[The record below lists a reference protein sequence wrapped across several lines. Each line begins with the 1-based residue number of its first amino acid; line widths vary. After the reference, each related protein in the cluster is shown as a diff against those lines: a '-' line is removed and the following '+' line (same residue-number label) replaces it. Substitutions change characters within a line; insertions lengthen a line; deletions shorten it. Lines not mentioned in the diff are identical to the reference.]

1 MVDNTT
7 LQNENSY
14 LKEQLQQANES
25 IKRFESVEKANLE
38 LVQKVAVLEA
48 SVNAKKKKKK
58 KKNISWKISHLFFPF
73 ASW

>member
-58 KKNISWKISHLFFPF
+58 KNNIKLKI
-73 ASW
+73 